1 MKLTGPSLIPFLLL
15 TLSASG
21 IAQDLPISGISPSRD
36 IPGAH
41 LSPEPE
47 TEYKVVFDFVM
58 IDDNLDDPY
67 PMLPLVARYVNTLA
81 NMGVPKEN
89 RKISIV
95 MHRGSGLIGLNND
108 EFRARHD
115 GKDNPNIELINQL
128 HEAGVTFHLCGQGMI
143 SRGLQESD
151 LMDAIQVDYWALTTL
166 IELGRQGYVK
176 IGGLPAEPGSALAL
190 CPGLMF

>member
-1 MKLTGPSLIPFLLL
+1 MKLTGPILIPFLLL
-15 TLSASG
+15 TLSALG
-21 IAQDLPISGISPSRD
+21 FAQDLPISGISPSRD
-36 IPGAH
+36 IPGGH
-41 LSPEPE
+41 LSPDPE
-47 TEYKVVFDFVM
+47 TEYKAVFDFLM
-58 IDDNLDDPY
+58 NDDNLGDPY

-143 SRGLQESD
+143 SRGLEKSD
-151 LMDAIQVDYWALTTL
+151 LLDAIQADYWALTTL

-176 IGGLPAEPGSALAL
+176 IGG
-190 CPGLMF
+190 

>member
-1 MKLTGPSLIPFLLL
+1 MKLTGSSLIPFLLL

-21 IAQDLPISGISPSRD
+21 FTQDLPISGISPSRD

-41 LSPEPE
+41 LSPDPA

-58 IDDNLDDPY
+58 NDDSLDDPY

-108 EFRARHD
+108 EFRARHE

-128 HEAGVTFHLCGQGMI
+128 HDAGVTFHLCGQGMI
-143 SRGLQESD
+143 TRGPEKSD
-151 LMDAIQVDYWALTTL
+151 LLDEIQVDYWALTTL

-176 IGGLPAEPGSALAL
+176 IGG
-190 CPGLMF
+190 

>member
-1 MKLTGPSLIPFLLL
+1 MKLTRPSLIPFLLL

-21 IAQDLPISGISPSRD
+21 FAQDLPISGINPSRD

-143 SRGLQESD
+143 SRGLEKSD

-176 IGGLPAEPGSALAL
+176 IGG
-190 CPGLMF
+190 